1 MSSHPHVFYTRKPT
15 PSAEGA
21 VAPEAKTPSSCHLP
35 PAPNLSSTLYTPAA
49 PALYPALPPLYTAPS
64 TPLRGESVIAK
75 AHASFFGA
83 ALLILALFDHAA
95 LQAKEGSQRRRA
107 ACMEAVEEVVDRLTA
122 VAMDWPKASR
132 VTL

>member
-1 MSSHPHVFYTRKPT
+1 M
-15 PSAEGA
+15 
-21 VAPEAKTPSSCHLP
+21 
-35 PAPNLSSTLYTPAA
+35 
-49 PALYPALPPLYTAPS
+49 
-64 TPLRGESVIAK
+64 IAK

-122 VAMDWPKASR
+122 VTMDWPKASR